1 MIVATGAAAAALGIG
16 AGALANRAIDQVRRE
31 TAQAE
36 PHETPSNQTPSGLS
50 PAPAAT
56 STRIAVIDTITR
68 RHHTSVRRVLVE
80 VSTALLFVAVTLR
93 LAALDI
99 LPAAPAYLWFTAVGV
114 ALTVIDIDCKRLP
127 NFLVVPSYPIVF
139 ACLTVASAIQSD
151 WPALLRAAIGAVVLF
166 GFYFLLALIYPAGM
180 GFGDVKL
187 AGVIGGVLAYLSYG
201 TLLVGALLAFLV
213 AALVGMVILV
223 TRRGRIGTTIPFGP
237 YMIAAALIAVLAAD
251 PLARAYLDW
260 VGAA

>member
-1 MIVATGAAAAALGIG
+1 MIVAASAGAALLGIL
-16 AGALANRAIDQVRRE
+16 AGALANRAIDRVRLE
-31 TAQAE
+31 AKQGESTEAASG
-36 PHETPSNQTPSGLS
+36 PALPDPSPTPL
-50 PAPAAT
+50 T
-56 STRIAVIDTITR
+56 STRIAVVDTFTPNR
-68 RHHTSVRRVLVE
+68 DTSARRVLVE
-80 VSTALLFVAVTLR
+80 LSTALLFVAVTLR

-114 ALTVIDIDCKRLP
+114 ALTVIDIDRKRLP

-151 WPALLRAAIGAVVLF
+151 WPALSRAAIGAVVLF

-187 AGVIGGVLAYLSYG
+187 AGVIGAVLAYLSYG
-201 TLLVGALLAFLV
+201 TLLVGAFLAFLV
-213 AALVGMVILV
+213 AALVGLIILV

-237 YMIAAALIAVLAAD
+237 YMIAAAVVAILAAD

-260 VGAA
+260 AAAA

>member
-1 MIVATGAAAAALGIG
+1 MIVAAGAGAALLGIL
-16 AGALANRAIDQVRRE
+16 AGALANRAIDRVRME
-31 TAQAE
+31 TARAE
-36 PHETPSNQTPSGLS
+36 SDETPSGPALADLS
-50 PAPAAT
+50 PTPVT
-56 STRIAVIDTITR
+56 STRIAVVDTFTPNRDVGAR
-68 RHHTSVRRVLVE
+68 RILVE
-80 VSTALLFVAVTLR
+80 LSTALLFVAVTLR
-93 LAALDI
+93 LDALDI
-99 LPAAPAYLWFTAVGV
+99 LAAAPAYLWFTAVGV

-139 ACLTVASAIQSD
+139 ACLTAASAILGD
-151 WPALLRAAIGAVVLF
+151 WPALSRAAIGAAVLF

-187 AGVIGGVLAYLSYG
+187 AGVIGAVLAYLSYG
-201 TLLVGALLAFLV
+201 TFLVGAFLAFLV

-237 YMIAAALIAVLAAD
+237 YMIAAALIAILAAD

-260 VGAA
+260 AGAA